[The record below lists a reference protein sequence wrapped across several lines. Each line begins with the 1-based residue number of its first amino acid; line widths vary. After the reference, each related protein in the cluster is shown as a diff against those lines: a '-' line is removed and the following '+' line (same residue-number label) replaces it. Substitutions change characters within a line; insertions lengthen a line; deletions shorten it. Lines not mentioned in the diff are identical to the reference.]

1 LGSVKILLIGCGY
14 WGKNWYNTILKSDYE
29 LVGVVDPKPVIDVK
43 VPLFDDVLDVNIDY
57 THTIVSVPPRN
68 VLEVFG
74 KLNITADNVLIEKP
88 CGVSY
93 NDILKLGNIYPGL
106 IFMNSPQYKY
116 IKDNMEQIGKPLFF
130 DSRRASMGPR
140 IRDDVSI
147 LEDYLIHDL
156 CIFMGLFGS
165 DVDVLNVLMT
175 DFFDDPIKKD
185 SIWLN
190 VESNTA
196 DHYVLGSMFSSWRFP
211 KKIRELVIVG
221 TEGSFIWEDEKLSIN
236 KSNYSKID
244 GIDDF
249 GNIDNKLN
257 LNESDTRILLPSK
270 SNLELELDDFITGNK
285 ISINLVDVWKI
296 ISTIK
301 QEVK

>member
-106 IFMNSPQYKY
+106 IFMNSPQKY
-116 IKDNMEQIGKPLFF
+116 L
-130 DSRRASMGPR
+130 RA
-140 IRDDVSI
+140 
-147 LEDYLIHDL
+147 L
-156 CIFMGLFGS
+156 
-165 DVDVLNVLMT
+165 
-175 DFFDDPIKKD
+175 
-185 SIWLN
+185 
-190 VESNTA
+190 
-196 DHYVLGSMFSSWRFP
+196 
-211 KKIRELVIVG
+211 
-221 TEGSFIWEDEKLSIN
+221 
-236 KSNYSKID
+236 
-244 GIDDF
+244 
-249 GNIDNKLN
+249 
-257 LNESDTRILLPSK
+257 
-270 SNLELELDDFITGNK
+270 
-285 ISINLVDVWKI
+285 
-296 ISTIK
+296 
-301 QEVK
+301 